1 MSSDRVFLSII
12 VLCYNVGEYI
22 DRCLRSLIEQQFEDF
37 EVIVVD
43 DASTDDSGS
52 RADVFAAK
60 DDRIRVFHKD
70 HGNIV
75 AARKYGLSKAA
86 GKYIGSVDGD
96 DWIEADMYAKMCKAA
111 KETDADMVQCSMF
124 RNARTYIGIGTHP
137 QETGLYT
144 GEKYRKVI
152 LAAPSEYD
160 THIIQNSLCSKI
172 IKKELL
178 SRAIDGMDDDCVLG
192 EDAVCSVICAG
203 LAKSHYQI
211 KECLYHYRLREGSR
225 TNSTES
231 DMLGRLRKL
240 SVFGKKKIAEI
251 EPALTE
257 QIDIRIRMFIIMTLV
272 QEMSEGKMSDERKA
286 YWNKMMKKPELQAA
300 MNAGTGRDENSLFVR
315 YVYGMLKK
323 GKVPPRFLFKVK
335 R

>member
-1 MSSDRVFLSII
+1 MSSDSVFLSII

-22 DRCLRSLIEQQFEDF
+22 DRCLRSLSEQEFEDF

-43 DASTDDSGS
+43 DASTDDCGS
-52 RADVFAAK
+52 RADAFAQK
-60 DDRIRVFHKD
+60 DKRIRVFHKE

-75 AARKYGLSKAA
+75 AARKYGILKAK
-86 GKYIGSVDGD
+86 GKYIASVDGD
-96 DWIEADMYAKMCKAA
+96 DWIEADMYAKMCKSA
-111 KETDADMVQCSMF
+111 KDTYADVVQCSMF
-124 RNARTYIGIGTHP
+124 RNARTYITAGPHP
-137 QETGLYT
+137 QETGLYA
-144 GEKYRKVI
+144 GEEYRKQL

-160 THIIQNSLCSKI
+160 SHIIQNSLCSKM

-178 SRAIDGMDDDCVLG
+178 ISAIEGMDDDCVLG

-203 LAKSHYQI
+203 LAKRHYQI

-225 TNSTES
+225 TNSTED
-231 DMLGRLRKL
+231 DMLERLQKL
-240 SVFGKKKIAEI
+240 SAFGKKKVREI

-272 QEMSEGKMSDERKA
+272 QEMAGGKISDERRA
-286 YWNKMMKKPELQAA
+286 YWSRMLKTPELQSA
-300 MNAGTGRDENSLFVR
+300 MNAGLSRKESSLLMRFIYGR
-315 YVYGMLKK
+315 LKR
-323 GKVPPRFLFKVK
+323 GKLPPRFMMKEK